1 MADNEEEIPKPS
13 APTSTTTPTGVVL
26 EGAAGLT
33 SRINRSVQELWI
45 QKPPATSTGLG
56 GAAGITAKVAQA
68 VGGTLA
74 LLPPQ
79 GAKRKK
85 DVDTKGLP
93 SFLQKAIDD
102 LPKTDKQRTVAGVA
116 GDHLIEPIPHFIE
129 APGEKVV
136 ANQNGSCIVLG
147 RDRPASR
154 ASGYGGKANTQ
165 CASIDLVTGRMGAQA
180 IPQADAATNENIY
193 VDPNFEKDAARIIM
207 SQKTNIDEN
216 FLLIPTANAPT
227 SKGRASI
234 GLKADTIRLVARE
247 NIRIVTE
254 GPVFNSQGGISQST
268 TGIDLVA
275 GNVDPT
281 SDPRLSVQPFVKG
294 GNLVYALGALVKQIE
309 GLNGI
314 VDAMMQFQNDF
325 NDAVMN
331 HYHHSPFYGQ
341 ATCPNE
347 QVMIEG
353 SKAMLG
359 HFEKCKTSLTQ
370 HKSNLVSFK
379 ANYLW
384 PSGRRYINSRF
395 NGTN

>member
-180 IPQADAATNENIY
+180 IPQADATTNENIY

-359 HFEKCKTSLTQ
+359 HFEKCKTSLTK

>member
-1 MADNEEEIPKPS
+1 MADDKEKIPKPS
-13 APTSTTTPTGVVL
+13 ESGVF
-26 EGAAGLT
+26 GLKQ
-33 SRINRSVQELWI
+33 RISRSVQELWI
-45 QKPPATSTGLG
+45 QKPPATSTGTG
-56 GAAGITAKVAQA
+56 GTAGITAAIAQA

-74 LLPPQ
+74 HLPQ
-79 GAKRKK
+79 KGAKRKK
-85 DVDTKGLP
+85 DVNTKGLP
-93 SFLQKAIDD
+93 SFLQKTIDD
-102 LPKTDKQRTVAGVA
+102 LPKTDKYKTVAGA
-116 GDHLIEPIPHFIE
+116 CGDHLIEPIAQYIE
-129 APGEKVV
+129 APAERVL
-136 ANQNGSCIVLG
+136 ANKNGASIVLG

-165 CASIDLVTGRMGAQA
+165 CASIDLVTGRLGSQA
-180 IPQADAATNENIY
+180 IPQVAPVTNLGEPVNLY
-193 VDPNFEKDAARIIM
+193 VDPDFELDAARIII

-216 FLLIPTANAPT
+216 FMLIPTANAPT

-234 GLKADTIRLVARE
+234 GLKADTIRIVARE
-247 NIRIVTE
+247 SIRIVTE

-268 TGIDLVA
+268 TGIDLIA

-294 GNLVYALGALVKQIE
+294 GNLVYALGALVKQVQD
-309 GLNGI
+309 LNGI
-314 VDAMMQFQNDF
+314 LDAFMLFQSDF
-325 NDAVMN
+325 NVAVMS

-347 QVMIEG
+347 EVMIEG
-353 SKAMLG
+353 AKVILG
-359 HFEKCKTSLTQ
+359 QFEKCKLSLTQ
-370 HKSNLVSFK
+370 HKSNLVSYK

>member
-1 MADNEEEIPKPS
+1 MADDKEKIPEPS
-13 APTSTTTPTGVVL
+13 ES
-26 EGAAGLT
+26 GASGLT

-45 QKPPATSTGLG
+45 QKPPATSTGTG
-56 GAAGITAKVAQA
+56 GMAGITAKVAQA

-93 SFLQKAIDD
+93 PFLQKTIDN
-102 LPKTDKQRTVAGVA
+102 LPKTDKQRTVAGA
-116 GDHLIEPIPHFIE
+116 CGDHLIEPIAQYIE
-129 APGEKVV
+129 APAERVL
-136 ANQNGSCIVLG
+136 ANKNGASIVLG

-165 CASIDLVTGRMGAQA
+165 CASIDLVTGRLGSQA
-180 IPQADAATNENIY
+180 IPQVAPINNLGEPVPLY
-193 VDPNFEKDAARIIM
+193 VDPDFEKDAARIII

-216 FLLIPTANAPT
+216 FVIIPTANAPT

-254 GPVFNSQGGISQST
+254 GPVFNSQGGIAQST

-331 HYHHSPFYGQ
+331 HYHHSPFYGE

>member
-1 MADNEEEIPKPS
+1 MADDKEEIPKPS
-13 APTSTTTPTGVVL
+13 DS
-26 EGAAGLT
+26 GAAGLT
-33 SRINRSVQELWI
+33 QRINRSVQELWI
-45 QKPPATSTGLG
+45 QKPPATSTGTG
-56 GAAGITAKVAQA
+56 GMAGITAKVAQA

-93 SFLQKAIDD
+93 SFLQKTIDN
-102 LPKTDKQRTVAGVA
+102 LPKTDKQKTVAGVA

-129 APGEKVV
+129 AAAEKVI

-180 IPQADAATNENIY
+180 IPQADATTNENIY

-294 GNLVYALGALVKQIE
+294 GNLVYALGALIKQVQD
-309 GLNGI
+309 LNGI
-314 VDAMMQFQNDF
+314 VDALMLFQGDF
-325 NDAVMN
+325 NMAVMN
-331 HYHHSPFYGQ
+331 HYHHSPFYGE

-347 QVMIEG
+347 EVMIEG
-353 SKAMLG
+353 AKAILG
-359 HFEKCKTSLTQ
+359 QFEKCKLSLTQ

>member
-1 MADNEEEIPKPS
+1 MADDKEEIPKPS
-13 APTSTTTPTGVVL
+13 DS
-26 EGAAGLT
+26 GAAGLT
-33 SRINRSVQELWI
+33 QRINRSVQELWI

-93 SFLQKAIDD
+93 SFLQKTIDD

>member
-1 MADNEEEIPKPS
+1 MADDKEEIPKPS
-13 APTSTTTPTGVVL
+13 DS
-26 EGAAGLT
+26 GAAGLT
-33 SRINRSVQELWI
+33 QRINRSVQELWI